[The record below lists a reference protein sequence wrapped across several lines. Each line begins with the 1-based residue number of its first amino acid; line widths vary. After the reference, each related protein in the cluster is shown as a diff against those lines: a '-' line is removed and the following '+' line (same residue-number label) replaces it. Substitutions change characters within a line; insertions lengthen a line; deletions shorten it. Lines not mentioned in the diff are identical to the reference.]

1 MSYKS
6 LFTSLVSVFVSAG
19 VLLGATVA
27 EWNFDQDL
35 SLAGASFADYP
46 ATDLSGNGNTMLGY
60 DAAVGAFYST
70 LGDTPS
76 GAGLSLDANG
86 SQDGYVLDS
95 AVNGWTPLTWTVEA
109 AVLLDGASGARTFIG
124 KDGSSTGAWES
135 DFYLQAS
142 GDTGEFRVLFKTVS
156 GQRVDLRSGV
166 VPVVGQW
173 YRLAAVSDGA
183 NAYLYV
189 DDGTGYA
196 LTGSV
201 ALTGATPEDN
211 RLANG
216 GGSGWTFMRGWF
228 RGRFV
233 DHVDGR
239 IDNIRFS
246 DTELAPGEFLPIFKG
261 TLIMISSLG
270 GVLCPLS
277 GVLLLFA
284 WRGRKQHGSVN

>member
-1 MSYKS
+1 MKTFLSTFS
-6 LFTSLVSVFVSAG
+6 IVLLSG
-19 VLLGATVA
+19 VLHGATVA

-60 DAAVGAFYST
+60 DAAAGASYSA

-86 SQDGYVLDS
+86 SQDGYVLDNG

-109 AVLLDGASGARTFIG
+109 AVFLDAASGWRTLIG
-124 KDGSSTGAWES
+124 KDGSSTGASES
-135 DFYLQAS
+135 DFYLQAC

-156 GQRVDLRSGV
+156 GQRVELRSGV
-166 VPVVGQW
+166 VPVIGQW
-173 YRLAAVSDGA
+173 YRLAAVSDGD

-189 DDGTGYA
+189 DAGTGYV

-201 ALTGATPEDN
+201 ALTGATSEDN

-216 GGSGWTFMRGWF
+216 GGSVWTFLRGWF
-228 RGRFV
+228 SRRYT

-246 DTELAPGEFLPIFKG
+246 DTALSPADFLSTGSKG
-261 TLIMISSLG
+261 TVIMISSVG
-270 GVLCPLS
+270 GWLTVLSTLML
-277 GVLLLFA
+277 V
-284 WRGRKQHGSVN
+284 RIKRRNVK